1 MEQQLLRWDIIV
13 IYNQTSWI
21 VFISWAPIHHIC
33 VLVKKLRD
41 QNIQKLQ
48 NTSIYLCKGHV
59 APELN
64 FSCMKLSDMH
74 SRIVGAGFSDRL
86 PVPCLQGECEW
97 TRHRKQGVY
106 FLRSP
111 WESSGDGRA
120 AVSYSFTF
128 EPSSGDIKMDF
139 SIESQWWGAI
149 RLENWLLVPFTS
161 LHCLH
166 FGFIFNIAVVLLFW
180 QQLLKSCNVT
190 INITKTDQSSVF

>member
-1 MEQQLLRWDIIV
+1 MRWRASERQFP
-13 IYNQTSWI
+13 NQT
-21 VFISWAPIHHIC
+21 HHMWKSSQTGTYKGLKI
-33 VLVKKLRD
+33 
-41 QNIQKLQ
+41 LQ
-48 NTSIYLCKGHV
+48 LPQFLLWDASCSSCLMKSITGSSSY
-59 APELN
+59 
-64 FSCMKLSDMH
+64 MKVSDMH

-139 SIESQWWGAI
+139 SIESQWCRAI
-149 RLENWLLVPFTS
+149 WLKNWLLVPFTS
-161 LHCLH
+161 CRCLY
-166 FGFIFNIAVVLLFW
+166 FAFVFNINVILLFW
-180 QQLLKSCNVT
+180 QKLLKSCNVAV
-190 INITKTDQSSVF
+190 ITKTDQSSVF

>member
-1 MEQQLLRWDIIV
+1 MRHYCHLQPNLL
-13 IYNQTSWI
+13 NC
-21 VFISWAPIHHIC
+21 IH
-33 VLVKKLRD
+33 KLSS
-41 QNIQKLQ
+41 
-48 NTSIYLCKGHV
+48 NTSHMCFSEKAQELEYTKASQYLNLCKGHV

-64 FSCMKLSDMH
+64 FSCMKFSDMH

-149 RLENWLLVPFTS
+149 WLENWLLVPFTS
-161 LHCLH
+161 PHCLH
-166 FGFIFNIAVVLLFW
+166 FGFIFNITCFLVLAAVAEKL
-180 QQLLKSCNVT
+180 
-190 INITKTDQSSVF
+190 